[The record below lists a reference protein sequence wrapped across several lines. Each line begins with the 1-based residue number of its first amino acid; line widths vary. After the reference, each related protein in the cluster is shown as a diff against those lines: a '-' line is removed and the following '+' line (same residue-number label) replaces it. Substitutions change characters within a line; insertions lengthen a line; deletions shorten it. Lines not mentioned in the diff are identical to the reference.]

1 LSRRNRDVDQKK
13 SYWRDAVKVDLSTT
27 INLPAEAVWAEVQS
41 APLLMH
47 VAWPMMRFVP
57 VGQEPIEKFKP
68 GGRYLVKLRLF
79 GVLPF
84 GTQWIVTS
92 AHEPEND
99 EWPKRLRD
107 NGYSAMIRKWDHWIT
122 IFPNPDGSTSY
133 QDEVDIAA
141 GIMTPF
147 VWAFAQLF
155 YRHRQRRWRA
165 LARSLQA
172 RQLISDEMAAFKKSK
187 AAGDI
192 ASAWRSLERAHIVS
206 QPFLGPH
213 LANHRAM
220 LGFAVAQSDWRE
232 VRGQII
238 RLALAPIGALT
249 GRIPTGNTGRSNVSA
264 FKPMPV
270 PDDLRGNHE
279 AE

>member
-1 LSRRNRDVDQKK
+1 M
-13 SYWRDAVKVDLSTT
+13 KVDLSTR
-27 INLPAEAVWAEVQS
+27 IDLSAQAVWAEVQT

-47 VAWPMMRFVP
+47 IAWPLIQFVP
-57 VGQEPIEKFKP
+57 VGKEPFSAFKS
-68 GGRYLVKLRLF
+68 GGRYPVKLRFF

-92 AHEPEND
+92 VHEPENG

-107 NGYSAMIRKWDHWIT
+107 DGHSAMIRKWDHWIT
-122 IFPNPDGSTSY
+122 VMPNPDGSTDY
-133 QDEVDIAA
+133 NDEVHISA
-141 GIMTPF
+141 GVLTPF
-147 VWAFAQLF
+147 IWAFAQLF
-155 YRHRQRRWRA
+155 YRHRQRRWRG
-165 LARSLQA
+165 LARTLHA
-172 RQLISDEMAAFKKSK
+172 RGLIAQEMAAFKKNRT
-187 AAGDI
+187 AGDI
-192 ASAWRSLERAHIVS
+192 ASAWHSLECAHIVS

-232 VRGQII
+232 VRGQIV

-249 GRIPTGNTGRSNVSA
+249 GRIPLGNTGRSNVSA
-264 FKPMPV
+264 FQPMPI
-270 PDDLRGNHE
+270 PDDLRRGNK